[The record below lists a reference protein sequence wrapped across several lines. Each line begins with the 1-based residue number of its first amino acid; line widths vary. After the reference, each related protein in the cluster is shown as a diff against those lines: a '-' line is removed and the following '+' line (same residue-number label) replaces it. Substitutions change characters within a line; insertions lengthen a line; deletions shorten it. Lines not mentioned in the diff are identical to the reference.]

1 MNKLHL
7 LLLIALLGSCLYLVR
22 VSYESRRV
30 FAQLDGAR
38 SEQQRLDI
46 EFNRL
51 DAERQAQATHLRV
64 DRVARERLK
73 MATAVPGA
81 TYFVDEAA
89 SGVATGASK

>member
-7 LLLIALLGSCLYLVR
+7 VLLVALLGSCLYLVK

-38 SEQQRLDI
+38 TEQQQLDI
-46 EFNRL
+46 EFKRL
-51 DAERQAQATHLRV
+51 NAERQAQATHLRV
-64 DRVARERLK
+64 DKLARERLK

-89 SGVATGASK
+89 SGASTGGGK